1 MNNGIIVGA
10 YMLAAMAG
18 ICFVRGIVTLTPIR
32 RK

>member
-1 MNNGIIVGA
+1 MNNSVIVGA

-18 ICFVRGIVTLTPIR
+18 ICFVRGIVILTRIR